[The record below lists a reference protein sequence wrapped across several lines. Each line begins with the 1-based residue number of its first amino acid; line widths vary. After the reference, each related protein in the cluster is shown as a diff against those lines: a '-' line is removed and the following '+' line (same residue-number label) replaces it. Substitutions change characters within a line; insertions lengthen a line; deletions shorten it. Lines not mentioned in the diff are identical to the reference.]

1 MNYKLHI
8 IGGNKMT
15 DKEAIEISEL
25 IIKQV
30 VDCLSE
36 KRYDYMEHYA
46 DFENGWTAEDMEKF
60 IEGCLELNEL
70 SHIDKYDVPCN
81 FNPKY
86 EYHQLKVYV
95 YNNGKGFATDYDL
108 TTDSEINDFTLQ
120 MEFLFTDKGIKAYIL
135 DVHIL

>member
-1 MNYKLHI
+1 
-8 IGGNKMT
+8 
-15 DKEAIEISEL
+15 
-25 IIKQV
+25 
-30 VDCLSE
+30 
-36 KRYDYMEHYA
+36 
-46 DFENGWTAEDMEKF
+46 MEKF